1 VQILLEARR
10 ELESPVFAIHVF
22 NEQGQPVFGFN
33 RTLTL
38 ADGQTDAVAEGKR
51 VRLSGEIENR
61 LTPGRYFVHCYAARS
76 REQGDI
82 ALHQLRVF
90 DFVVYGP
97 QRWKGSVT
105 VDSDVEATLEP

>member
-1 VQILLEARR
+1 MSS
-10 ELESPVFAIHVF
+10 EL
-22 NEQGQPVFGFN
+22 
-33 RTLTL
+33 L
-38 ADGQTDAVAEGKR
+38 ADAPRARDIRGPSALGGGWRRFFHLTWLIAVTDY
-51 VRLSGEIENR
+51 R

-82 ALHQLRVF
+82 ALHQVRLF

-105 VDSDVEATLEP
+105 VDSDVQATLEP